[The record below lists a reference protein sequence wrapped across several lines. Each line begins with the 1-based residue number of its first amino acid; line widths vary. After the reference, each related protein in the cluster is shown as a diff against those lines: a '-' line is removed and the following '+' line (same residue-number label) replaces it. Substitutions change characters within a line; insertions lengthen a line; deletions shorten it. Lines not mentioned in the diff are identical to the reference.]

1 MKTFIASLV
10 FALLSISLLA
20 QSPVTLKLNLEKGR
34 VYKVKSTSKQAI
46 QQTANGQQYAID
58 VLSNTVFSFRVLKQE
73 NDVMDISFKLDTIAS
88 KISSPMFSRETNSTK
103 PGTEPLEKIMNK
115 MSTYNIVAKISTAG
129 KFLQFVNLGKYTDS
143 ILFVL
148 DSVPASK
155 RDDARKQAIALL
167 KESAIKSM
175 IEPIF
180 SYLPEKPVNIGDT
193 WETSYFNVSA
203 TLSILLLNTHKLEGI
218 ENNLARVSGTSE
230 AESMPSTD
238 PAAKMTQ
245 ELKGTST
252 FDSTI
257 DLITG
262 LSIRNKS
269 KSHFE
274 GVTKMMNGT
283 TEMMMPMKIDGDTET
298 VISK

>member
-1 MKTFIASLV
+1 MPPSPGRRLLV
-10 FALLSISLLA
+10 SQHWHGCLPEAPIRLHPSPGPGGVIS
-20 QSPVTLKLNLEKGR
+20 
-34 VYKVKSTSKQAI
+34 
-46 QQTANGQQYAID
+46 
-58 VLSNTVFSFRVLKQE
+58 VLSGTSSSEPPHLQHEEPGAQGCSEE

-283 TEMMMPMKIDGDTET
+283 TEMVMPMKIDGDTET